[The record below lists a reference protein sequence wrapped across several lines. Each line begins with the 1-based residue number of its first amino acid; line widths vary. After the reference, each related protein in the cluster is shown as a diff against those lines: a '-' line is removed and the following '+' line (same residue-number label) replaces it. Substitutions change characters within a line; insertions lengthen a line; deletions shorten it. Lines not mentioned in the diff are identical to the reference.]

1 MTVSVTS
8 LNRFVGVVSLA
19 TTASSS
25 TLFRLLNVTT
35 VSLSPSGT
43 GFAVLTVNSSSV
55 QAGTY
60 TVSITGTSGFL
71 VRTVSLSVTV
81 QPLPSGASI
90 LPLIAGVAVT
100 AVAITAAGL
109 YLTRRRRLREKTPG
123 SQIPT

>member
-1 MTVSVTS
+1 
-8 LNRFVGVVSLA
+8 
-19 TTASSS
+19 
-25 TLFRLLNVTT
+25 
-35 VSLSPSGT
+35 LSPSGT
-43 GFAVLTVNSSSV
+43 GFAALTINSSSV

-60 TVSITGTSGFL
+60 TVSITGTTGSL

-81 QPLPSGASI
+81 QPSPSGASI

-109 YLTRRRRLREKTPG
+109 YLTRRRLREKTPG